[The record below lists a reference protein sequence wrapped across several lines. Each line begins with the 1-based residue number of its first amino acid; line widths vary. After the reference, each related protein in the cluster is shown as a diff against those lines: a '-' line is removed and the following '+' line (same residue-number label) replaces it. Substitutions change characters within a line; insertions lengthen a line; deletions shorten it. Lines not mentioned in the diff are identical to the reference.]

1 MTHSLRIR
9 LILAIIAGMVLL
21 LTVFSLTVYMLIR
34 RALVNQFDEALLST
48 ARILAASVEIDVNTI
63 DLEDVQN
70 MPEFNEPQHQTYYQ
84 IREQDGTVVAQSPF
98 LGTENLPLLKT
109 SLNNVVFKTL
119 TRRDRPERAVGLKFL
134 PRSEIGTENSSQPAA
149 TEKPPKTDKDKIL
162 SLTVARSTG
171 DLYNQLGLLRWLLF
185 TASVVVIALSVLI
198 AAFIVQRGL
207 RPLRSIAAE
216 IAAIREDD
224 LANRIGT
231 ASIPTEIMPIKNRLN
246 DLLSRLEGAFNR
258 ERRFT
263 ADVAHELR
271 NPLAGIRSTIEV
283 NITRTRDAVE
293 YRSAL
298 SECLEIVENMQT
310 MVNNLLLLARL
321 DAKQIS
327 FQDEQVRPAELVN
340 SCWQPFA
347 EKATNNKI
355 TFDNRIDRQI
365 TCETDR
371 RYLSIILSNVLENAV
386 EYADE
391 GGQIRT
397 SARRK
402 QDSVQIEISNT
413 GCQLTTEQTAQVFD
427 CFWRGDSSRKDA
439 GVHCG
444 LGLALVDRIIKAL
457 GGSITAEVEN
467 TGTFKIHLNMPAK

>member
-1 MTHSLRIR
+1 MTTSLRTR
-9 LILAIIAGMVLL
+9 LILAIIAGSVLL
-21 LTVFSLTVYMLIR
+21 LTIFSLTVYMLIR
-34 RALVNQFDEALLST
+34 RALVNQFDAALLST
-48 ARILAASVEIDVNTI
+48 ARALAASIEIDANQI

-70 MPEFNEPQHQTYYQ
+70 MPEFNDPKNLTHYQ
-84 IREQDGTVVAQSPF
+84 IWEQGGAVVARSPF
-98 LGTENLPLLKT
+98 LGTDNLALLET
-109 SLNNVVFKTL
+109 SLNTAVFRTL
-119 TRRDRPERAVGLKFL
+119 TGRDNPERAVGLKFL
-134 PRSEIGTENSSQPAA
+134 PRSETGNENSSQPAA
-149 TEKPPKTDKDKIL
+149 NNKIL
-162 SLTVARSTG
+162 FLTVARG
-171 DLYNQLGLLRWLLF
+171 AGGLYDQLSLLRWLLL
-185 TASVVVIALSVLI
+185 TASAVVIALSVLI
-198 AAFIVQRGL
+198 AVFVVQRGL
-207 RPLRSIAAE
+207 RPLHSIASE

-224 LANRIGT
+224 LATRIST
-231 ASIPTEIMPIKNRLN
+231 ASIPAEILPIKNRLN
-246 DLLSRLEGAFNR
+246 DLLSRLEGAFKR

-283 NITRTRDAVE
+283 NLTRSRDAAE

-327 FQDEQVRPAELVN
+327 FQSEQVRLAELLN
-340 SCWQPFA
+340 SCWQPFSD
-347 EKATNNKI
+347 KAADHQI
-355 TFDNRIDRQI
+355 TFDNCIDRQI
-365 TCETDR
+365 KCETDR

-402 QDSVQIEISNT
+402 EDSVQMEISNS
-413 GCQLTTEQTAQVFD
+413 GCQLTTEQAAQVFD

-457 GGSITAEVEN
+457 GGGITAEVEN
-467 TGTFKIHLNMPAK
+467 TGTFKIRLTLPAK